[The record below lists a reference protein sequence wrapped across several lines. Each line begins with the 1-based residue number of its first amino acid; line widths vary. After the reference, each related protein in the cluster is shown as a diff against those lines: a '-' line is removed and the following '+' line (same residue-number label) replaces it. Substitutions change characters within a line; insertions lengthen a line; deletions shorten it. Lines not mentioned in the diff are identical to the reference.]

1 MAYAAEPLAGSSS
14 GSATVTPIPVR
25 DIAPWAVLALSISLV
40 LVYLV
45 GFEQGALSLISSDV
59 VHEFVHD
66 ARHLAGIP
74 CH

>member
-14 GSATVTPIPVR
+14 GSATATPIPVR

-66 ARHLAGIP
+66 ARHLAGVP